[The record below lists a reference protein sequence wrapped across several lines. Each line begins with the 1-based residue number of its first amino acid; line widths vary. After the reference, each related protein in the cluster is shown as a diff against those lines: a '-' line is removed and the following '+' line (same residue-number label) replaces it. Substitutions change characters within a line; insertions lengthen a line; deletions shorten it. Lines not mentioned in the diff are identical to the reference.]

1 MASREQQ
8 RPSVLMIVTSHDRLG
23 STGEPTGLW
32 FEELAA
38 PYVEFDAAG
47 VNVDIASPK
56 GGSAPIDPRS
66 LQEPTPAVHQFRAD
80 PRAMAKAERTQKLS
94 EVRRPYDAYFV
105 VGGHGVMW
113 DLAQDADIQRLLVG
127 AYSGGRVVAAVC
139 HGPAALVG
147 AELPGGDSLVRGRR
161 VTGFTDEEE
170 RAVAL
175 DTVVPFLL
183 ETALRERGGRFEHG
197 PNWEPFT
204 VRDGRIITGQ
214 NPNSSAPAAREV
226 LEALGVPAGTAG
238 SGTAASGTRS

>member
-1 MASREQQ
+1 
-8 RPSVLMIVTSHDRLG
+8 
-23 STGEPTGLW
+23 
-32 FEELAA
+32 
-38 PYVEFDAAG
+38 
-47 VNVDIASPK
+47 
-56 GGSAPIDPRS
+56 
-66 LQEPTPAVHQFRAD
+66 
-80 PRAMAKAERTQKLS
+80 MAKAERTQKLS

-113 DLAQDADIQRLLVG
+113 DLAQDADLQRLLVD
-127 AYSGGRVVAAVC
+127 AFADGRVVAAVC

-147 AELPGGDSLVRGRR
+147 AELPSGDALVKGRR

-204 VRDGRIITGQ
+204 VREGRLITGQ
-214 NPNSSAPAAREV
+214 NPNSSAPAARAV
-226 LEALGVPAGTAG
+226 LEALGVPAGIGDSELRPRPPARTP
-238 SGTAASGTRS
+238 SP